1 MDRRIQK
8 TKNAIKTA
16 YMALLIEKKT
26 SKITIAEIARKANI
40 DRKTFYL
47 HYESTESIIKEITE
61 EKMND
66 FLVILE
72 KNGFFESS
80 YDTYIYFQSMNQLLE
95 QDIEI
100 FQRIVKHPDFNYFWQ
115 QIETIMVQT
124 LTEHLSEIVNLDK
137 EELTIYTIFLGAG
150 INDIYT
156 KWLKKEIPVSLEELG
171 HIVNNVAYYGAQK
184 FLPHNAFTP
193 KHCDL

>member
-8 TKNAIKTA
+8 TKKAIKTA
-16 YMALLIEKKT
+16 YMELLIEKNT
-26 SKITIAEIARKANI
+26 AKITIAEISRKADI

-72 KNGFFESS
+72 KNGFFERP
-80 YDTYIYFQSMNQLLE
+80 YDTHIYFQSMNQLLE

-100 FQRIVKHPDFNYFWQ
+100 FQHIVKHPDFNYFWQ
-115 QIETIMVQT
+115 QIETVMVQT
-124 LTEHLSEIVNLDK
+124 LTTHLSEIVNLNK
-137 EELTIYTIFLGAG
+137 EEITIYTIFLGAG
-150 INDIYT
+150 INDVYT
-156 KWLKKEIPVSLEELG
+156 KWLKNEIPVSLDELG

-184 FLPHNAFTP
+184 FLPLNTFVP
-193 KHCDL
+193 KHCNL